1 MYLATELLRELDN
14 PDLSESQRALVRC
27 RFARHQERAG
37 DYGVATEALGELWRG
52 VGARPMLKGLDNETK
67 ASVLLRVGA
76 LTGWIG
82 SAGQME
88 GSQEAAKDLISE
100 SLRTFDEL
108 GLRDKVGE
116 ARSDL
121 ALCYWREGAFDEARV
136 TLQEALDEFDE
147 SNVEQRA
154 VALIRSALVERTSN
168 RLSESLRIY
177 KNSVP
182 LFEEMDDHLLAAT
195 FHNGFGNVL
204 NRLSSVEERKDYVD
218 LALIEYAAA
227 SFHFERAG
235 HERYQGCV
243 ENNLGFLFSMVGN
256 FEEAHEHLDRA
267 QMIYTRLKDDHV
279 AQIDETR
286 ARVLLAEGRTV
297 EAEKTAR
304 AAVLRLEKG
313 DELHLLAE
321 ALTTHGIALARL
333 GHQAQAR
340 EALERAVSVAEQAG
354 DFEGAGLA
362 ALTLIEQLGTN
373 LSNEDIWI
381 TIHHAGIL
389 LEKTQDIAT
398 LRRLAKA
405 FLVLHK
411 VLAPN
416 DWTNFSLQRAVL
428 RYEGHWIKLALKET
442 GGRVTPA
449 ARLLGLKS
457 HQTLIHLIKV
467 RHKELVNSR
476 LAVRKRRR
484 HIFSKSR
491 KIKKNKGPDLQRAA
505 SQIRILHVEDNKAV
519 ASLVKETLE
528 LEGWEIETCANGNV
542 ALEKIAGNA
551 HYDLIILD
559 NDLPGLNGL
568 QLVQRTRS
576 IAHRRHTPIVIL
588 SATVDNA
595 AAHEAGA
602 DLGLHKPED
611 IGSLAERIG
620 RLLKCERAAGQSLVS
635 GRELS
640 Q

>member
-14 PDLSESQRALVRC
+14 PDLSASERALLRC
-27 RFARHQERAG
+27 RLARHQERAG
-37 DYGVATEALGELWRG
+37 DYDAATEALGELWRG
-52 VGARPMLKGLDNETK
+52 VGARPMLKGLDDETK

-82 SAGQME
+82 GAGQME

-108 GLRDKVGE
+108 GLRNKVGE

-136 TLQEALDEFDE
+136 TLQEALGEFDE
-147 SNVEQRA
+147 SEAEQRA

-177 KNSVP
+177 KDSAP
-182 LFEEMDDHLLAAT
+182 LFERIGDHLLTAT
-195 FHNGFGNVL
+195 FHNGFANVL

-227 SFHFERAG
+227 SFHFEQAG

-243 ENNLGFLFSMVGN
+243 ENNLGFLFSIIGK
-256 FEEAHEHLDRA
+256 FQDAHEHLDRA
-267 QMIYTRLKDDHV
+267 QMIYTRLKDDHL

-313 DELHLLAE
+313 DEVYLLAE

-333 GHQAQAR
+333 GHQAQASA
-340 EALERAVSVAEQAG
+340 ALERAISKAEQAG

-373 LSNEDIWI
+373 LSNEDVWV
-381 TIHHAGIL
+381 TIHHAAIL
-389 LEKTQDIAT
+389 LDKTQDIAT

-405 FLVLHK
+405 FLALHK

-416 DWTNFSLQRAVL
+416 DWTNFSLRNAVL
-428 RYEGHWIKLALKET
+428 GYESHVIKLALKET
-442 GGRVTPA
+442 GGSVTRA
-449 ARLLGLKS
+449 ARLLGFRH
-457 HQTLIHLIKV
+457 HQSLITLIAS
-467 RHKELVNSR
+467 RHKELIETGAR
-476 LAVRKRRR
+476 TAVRSRRR
-484 HIFSKSR
+484 HLLLHPKR
-491 KIKKNKGPDLQRAA
+491 AKKKKVRADHA
-505 SQIRILHVEDNKAV
+505 QATSQISVLHVEDDEQIAKLV
-519 ASLVKETLE
+519 HEMFASEEWVVE
-528 LEGWEIETCANGNV
+528 LCADGDS
-542 ALEKIAGNA
+542 ALEKLTGND
-551 HYDLIILD
+551 HYDLLVVD
-559 NDLPGLNGL
+559 NDLPGLSGL
-568 QLVQRTRS
+568 NLVQRARKIT
-576 IAHRRHTPIVIL
+576 HRRRTPIVML
-588 SATVDNA
+588 SGSNCET
-595 AAHEAGA
+595 EAWGA
-602 DLGLHKPED
+602 GVQAFLRKPEQ
-611 IGSLAERIG
+611 IGELPSTIN
-620 RLLKCERAAGQSLVS
+620 RLLEVQRKKD
-635 GRELS
+635 
-640 Q
+640 

>member
-1 MYLATELLRELDN
+1 MYLATDLLRELDN
-14 PDLSESQRALVRC
+14 PDLSENERALLRC
-27 RFARHQERAG
+27 RLARHQERAG
-37 DYGVATEALGELWRG
+37 DYGAATEALGELWSG
-52 VGARPMLKGLDNETK
+52 VGARPRLKGLDNEAK
-67 ASVLLRVGA
+67 ASLLLRVGA

-82 SAGQME
+82 SAGQTE
-88 GSQEAAKDLISE
+88 GAQEAAKDLISE

-108 GLRDKVGE
+108 GLRNKVGE

-121 ALCYWREGAFDEARV
+121 ALCYWREGAFDEARI

-177 KNSVP
+177 KSAAP
-182 LFEEMDDHLLAAT
+182 LFDEMDDHLLTAT

-243 ENNLGFLFSMVGN
+243 ENNLGLLFSIIGR

-267 QMIYTRLKDDHV
+267 QVIYTRLKDDHV

-340 EALERAVSVAEQAG
+340 EVLERAVSVAEQAG

-362 ALTLIEQLGTN
+362 ALTLIEQLDTN

-389 LEKTQDIAT
+389 LEKTHDIAT

-405 FLVLHK
+405 FLALHR

-416 DWTNFSLQRAVL
+416 DWMNFSLRNAVL
-428 RYEGHWIKLALKET
+428 GYEGHIIKLALKKT
-442 GGRVTPA
+442 GGSVTAA
-449 ARLLGLKS
+449 ARLLGFRH
-457 HQTLIHLIKV
+457 HQSLITLIAS
-467 RHKELVNSR
+467 RHKELIETGAR
-476 LAVRKRRR
+476 APVRSRRR
-484 HIFSKSR
+484 HLIVHPKRAKKKKVQAERTQTSSR
-491 KIKKNKGPDLQRAA
+491 I
-505 SQIRILHVEDNKAV
+505 SILHVEDNQRIAKLVNDMV
-519 ASLVKETLE
+519 ASEEWRVE
-528 LEGWEIETCANGNV
+528 LCADGYS
-542 ALEKIAGNA
+542 ALDKLTGKD
-551 HYDLIILD
+551 HYDLLLVD
-559 NDLPGLNGL
+559 NDIPGLSGVE
-568 QLVQRTRS
+568 LVKRARKLTDRS
-576 IAHRRHTPIVIL
+576 GMPIVML
-588 SATVDNA
+588 SGSDCEAEAWGVGVNA
-595 AAHEAGA
+595 F
-602 DLGLHKPED
+602 LKKPEQ
-611 IGSLAERIG
+611 IGQLPSTIG
-620 RLLKCERAAGQSLVS
+620 QLLKTEIKKD
-635 GRELS
+635 
-640 Q
+640 